1 MKPSQQTIDN
11 SFEAFVQELP
21 ADYQEMAYE
30 FKAFCRARKVKSV
43 FQLLQLVML
52 YCDCGL
58 DFSLRSCAGQ
68 FSQMQGYLSDTGVKK
83 DLPRV
88 CLGLKRY

>member
-1 MKPSQQTIDN
+1 MKPSQQNINTA
-11 SFEAFVQELP
+11 FEEFVQELP

-30 FKAFCRARKVKSV
+30 FKAFCRGRKVKSV

-52 YCDCGL
+52 YCGL
-58 DFSLRSCAGQ
+58 DLSLRSCASK

-83 DLPRV
+83 DLQLA
-88 CLGLKRY
+88 CLGSKRC

>member
-1 MKPSQQTIDN
+1 MKPSHQTLEN

-52 YCDCGL
+52 YCGL

-68 FSQMQGYLSDTGVKK
+68 FSQMEGYLSDMGVKK
-83 DLPRV
+83 DLRLV
-88 CLGLKRY
+88 CRGLKHY

>member
-1 MKPSQQTIDN
+1 MKPSQQNINTA
-11 SFEAFVQELP
+11 FEKFAQELP
-21 ADYQEMAYE
+21 TDYQEMAYE
-30 FKAFCRARKVKSV
+30 FKAFCRVRKVKSV

-52 YCDCGL
+52 YCGL

-83 DLPRV
+83 DLQHV

>member
-1 MKPSQQTIDN
+1 MKPSQQNINTA
-11 SFEAFVQELP
+11 FEEFLQELP

-30 FKAFCRARKVKSV
+30 FKAFCRARKIKSV

-52 YCDCGL
+52 YSGL

-68 FSQMQGYLSDTGVKK
+68 FSKMQGYLSDTAVKK
-83 DLPRV
+83 DSQLV